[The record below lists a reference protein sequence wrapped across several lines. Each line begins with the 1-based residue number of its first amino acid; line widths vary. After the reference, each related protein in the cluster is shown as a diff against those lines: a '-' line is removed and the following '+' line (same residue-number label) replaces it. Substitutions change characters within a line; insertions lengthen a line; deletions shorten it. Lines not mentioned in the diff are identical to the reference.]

1 MLVKATVEGPCTFRK
16 TKGIKKWY
24 GIYRTRT
31 LVEYLDQN
39 FKVEY
44 RRLPHLFVFP
54 LKTDLYQPKTP
65 DFATIKNLE
74 KILGNYCMSKG
85 DFPHLNFYNY
95 PH

>member
-44 RRLPHLFVFP
+44 RRLPHLFVFFP
-54 LKTDLYQPKTP
+54 SKRTFRGPKI
-65 DFATIKNLE
+65 TILQQKSGG
-74 KILGNYCMSKG
+74 KFQVITA
-85 DFPHLNFYNY
+85 FVQR
-95 PH
+95 